1 MLLSAKMAKGVNIP
15 TEERA
20 KIVAMHDLGYPLSK
34 IGEKVHRSKASV
46 YNVVK
51 TYRKTGNMHPKLR
64 GGSKRKTTPRADRKI
79 VNLALNNRR
88 ATLEGLGNTVR
99 NQFGI
104 NVCDKTVQRR
114 LHEAKLYGRAA
125 RKKPLLMKR
134 HREARLKWC
143 RDKRKWTDAQW
154 KKVIWS
160 DESKFCLIGSR
171 GCQRVWRR
179 SGEALK
185 PECVNST
192 VKHGGGKYS
201 PKTYSFNH
209 YDMYLSD

>member
-1 MLLSAKMAKGVNIP
+1 MGRGINIP
-15 TEERA
+15 TDERA
-20 KIVAMHDLGYPLSK
+20 KMVTMHELGYSFSK
-34 IGEKVHRSKASV
+34 NGEKVHRNKVSV
-46 YNVVK
+46 YNVIK
-51 TYRKTGNMHPKLR
+51 NYKKTGSVHPKLR
-64 GGSKRKTTPRADRKI
+64 GGSKRKTTPREDRKI
-79 VNLALNNRR
+79 INLAVQNRR

-99 NQFGI
+99 NQYKI
-104 NVCDKTVQRR
+104 NVCDKTVKRR

-134 HREARLKWC
+134 HRVARLKWC
-143 RDKRKWTDAQW
+143 QAKRTWTAAQW

-179 SGEALK
+179 PGEALK

-192 VKHGGGKYS
+192 VKHGGGECLKN
-201 PKTYSFNH
+201 F
-209 YDMYLSD
+209 

>member
-1 MLLSAKMAKGVNIP
+1 MGRGINIP
-15 TEERA
+15 SDERA
-20 KIVAMHDLGYPLSK
+20 KIISMNDLGFSLSK
-34 IGEKVHRSKASV
+34 IAEKIHRSKSSV
-46 YNVVK
+46 FSVITN
-51 TYRKTGNMHPKLR
+51 YRKTGSVHPKLR
-64 GGSKRKTTPRADRKI
+64 GGSKRKTTPRCDRKI

-99 NQFGI
+99 NQYGI
-104 NVCDKTVQRR
+104 QVSDKTVMRR

-134 HREARLKWC
+134 HRDARLKWC
-143 RDKRKWTDAQW
+143 RDKRNWTDAQW
-154 KKVIWS
+154 RKVVWS

-192 VKHGGGKYS
+192 VKHGGGKFP
-201 PKTYSFNH
+201 PKHNHFIACLRVSFI
-209 YDMYLSD
+209 